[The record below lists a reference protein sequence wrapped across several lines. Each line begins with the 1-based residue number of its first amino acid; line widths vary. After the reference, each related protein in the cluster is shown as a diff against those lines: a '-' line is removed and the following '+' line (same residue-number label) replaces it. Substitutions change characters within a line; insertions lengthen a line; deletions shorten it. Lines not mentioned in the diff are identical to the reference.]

1 VRQKGGSSIDFIEIL
16 RIPRNYIE
24 QSATQQRL
32 GFYERSTSPTEAK
45 LERFLAALMYTGAPF
60 GFRISVTDSRAR
72 LHLLTKSGLCSPET
86 VVSAFAAQFPDFQL
100 ARSTV
105 PKPGFRDSTVHA
117 AKILGVPKPAAN
129 SLNGLTEILTRS
141 ECSSIYQV
149 WASPLRPSRASRYLS
164 RLKYKSALE
173 RSQKHDAIPT
183 QLRGQET
190 RIRYDV
196 DALGSSKRLEAAFRR
211 MSADILLEC
220 RVLLAVYGGQTAQ
233 ATFSSAL
240 NALLGTLSADDRR
253 ERLKVKIIS
262 GRKAQIAASDADGLG
277 NRGMSTLLLPSEV
290 VPYFEIPNIELGIKH
305 SSPASFSTYTTSSAL
320 QTSINAA
327 SLFRSGKIALGYV
340 YRHSSPDQ
348 HLVKY
353 LEPEHLRNHTA
364 IMGMTGTGKS
374 TTKNRIVIDTWTN
387 GVPSLLI
394 EPVKTDARIL
404 MGAIPELRLFT
415 LGQESVAPFRLN
427 PFLIEDGVPVQ
438 LHINLLYSCFLAA
451 WPLYGMLANH
461 IRRIITRTYLNNGWD
476 PVTNKRG
483 SPISLDT
490 FRNEA
495 VLYCDEVLM
504 YGSDLTQD
512 FRGAIIARAEDL
524 CDPARAVIFNT
535 TENLPV
541 SELLSQPTIIEL
553 KHLGD
558 PEFTAFVLSLILV
571 LVYEHFDRLGPSD
584 RLRNL
589 LVIDEA
595 HRVLEELPKTLDIS
609 EAAVARRQV
618 IDQLVN
624 LIAEARSLGLG
635 VILADQIP
643 TRLAR
648 DALKNCHTKIVHR
661 LTSAEDRQLMA
672 LETGC
677 NEEQSRHIP
686 ELEVGEVVISDPSN
700 PAPSNVQI
708 LNDAD
713 FHPEMK
719 NKWTDEDV
727 RERMGPFYESHP
739 DFARRP
745 NIPSFHIQTVPIR
758 SPETKPVSLTIRA
771 DEIVQTKSF
780 RDLYLETVAL
790 SEEDPAGRHV
800 ERFIA
805 HYAVHL
811 PHLGATA
818 KELAATLL
826 DLANVAYGSP
836 AVPLD
841 WNVVERM
848 IADTS
853 ELGPDGTRRAL
864 DAP

>member
-1 VRQKGGSSIDFIEIL
+1 MDSH
-16 RIPRNYIE
+16 
-24 QSATQQRL
+24 
-32 GFYERSTSPTEAK
+32 ERWPAPTEAK
-45 LERFLAALMYTGAPF
+45 LERFLAALLYTGAHF
-60 GFRISVTDSRAR
+60 GFRISVTDSRVR
-72 LHLLTKSGLCSPET
+72 LLFLTKHGSCSPVT
-86 VVSAFAAQFPDFQL
+86 IMSTFTAHFPDFQL
-100 ARSTV
+100 ARSTESG
-105 PKPGFRDSTVHA
+105 PCFPESTTCA
-117 AKILGVPKPAAN
+117 AEIVGLPKPAVD
-129 SLNGLTEILTRS
+129 SLNALTEMLARS
-141 ECSSIYQV
+141 ECSSLYQV
-149 WASPLRPSRASRYLS
+149 WAYPTRPSGARRYLS
-164 RLKYKSALE
+164 GLKYRSALE
-173 RSQKHDAIPT
+173 RAQKHDANPT
-183 QLRGQET
+183 LFRGQET
-190 RIRYDV
+190 RTRFDV
-196 DALGSSKRLEAAFRR
+196 DALGSSKRLEAEFRR
-211 MSADILLEC
+211 MSADLVLKC
-220 RVLLAVYGGQTAQ
+220 HVLLAVCGGQTVQ
-233 ATFSSAL
+233 ETFSSAL

-253 ERLKVKIIS
+253 ERLKVNIIS
-262 GRKAQIAASDADGLG
+262 GRKAQIAASNAHDLE
-277 NRGMSTLLLPSEV
+277 NRGMSTLLLPSEA
-290 VPYFEIPNIELGIKH
+290 VPYFEIPSIELGVKH

-353 LEPEHLRNHTA
+353 LELEHLRNHTA

-374 TTKNRIVIDTWTN
+374 TTKNRIVIDAWTN

-404 MGAIPELRLFT
+404 MGAVPELRVFT
-415 LGQESVAPFRLN
+415 LGQETVAPFRLN

-461 IRRIITRTYLNNGWD
+461 IRRVITQTYLNHGWD

-495 VLYCDEVLM
+495 VRYCDDVLM

-595 HRVLEELPKTLDIS
+595 HRVLEELPKTLDMS

-618 IDQLVN
+618 IDQIVD

-661 LTSAEDRQLMA
+661 LTSAEDRQLVA

-677 NEEQSRHIP
+677 NEEQGRHIP

-708 LNDAD
+708 LNDVD
-713 FHPEMK
+713 FHPKMM

-727 RERMGPFYESHP
+727 RQRMGPFYQSHP
-739 DFARRP
+739 GFARRP
-745 NIPSFHIQTVPIR
+745 DIPAFHIWTVPNR
-758 SPETKPVSLTIRA
+758 PPETKPVCLAIRV

-780 RDLYLETVAL
+780 RGLYLETVAL
-790 SEEDPAGRHV
+790 SEEDPSGRHV

-811 PHLGATA
+811 PHLGASA
-818 KELAATLL
+818 KEIAATLL
-826 DLANVAYGSP
+826 ELANVAYGP
-836 AVPLD
+836 PTVPLD
-841 WNVVERM
+841 WNVLERM
-848 IADTS
+848 ISDAS
-853 ELGPDGTRRAL
+853 ELGPDETRRAL
-864 DAP
+864 NAP